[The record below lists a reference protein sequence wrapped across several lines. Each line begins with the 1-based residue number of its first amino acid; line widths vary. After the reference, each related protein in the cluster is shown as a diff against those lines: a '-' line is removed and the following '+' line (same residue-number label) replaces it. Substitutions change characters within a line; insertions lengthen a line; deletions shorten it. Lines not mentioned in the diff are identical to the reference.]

1 MMSGVKAA
9 PWPAR
14 GPRVASPLEVEDG
27 LSMPTAALALEVAAW
42 LHLQWEGVEK
52 TARWAS
58 AVASASVERLATRE
72 RPARPAAPTSTA

>member
-42 LHLQWEGVEK
+42 LHLQWEGVE
-52 TARWAS
+52 AS

-72 RPARPAAPTSTA
+72 RPARPAAQTSTA